1 MKNHDPKV
9 LWQATFTFGQGSSLN
24 LIPKHA
30 HLNMAH
36 KFTATTSCIYST
48 QTKIDKQSGPL
59 YFSSRAFITFFL
71 HLFWGLYYM
80 INLDEQLH
88 VYHMMDIK
96 LMMDLD
102 GQLLCLT

>member
-59 YFSSRAFITFFL
+59 YFSSRVFITFFSIFL
-71 HLFWGLYYM
+71 GAILY
-80 INLDEQLH
+80 DQLR
-88 VYHMMDIK
+88 
-96 LMMDLD
+96 
-102 GQLLCLT
+102 